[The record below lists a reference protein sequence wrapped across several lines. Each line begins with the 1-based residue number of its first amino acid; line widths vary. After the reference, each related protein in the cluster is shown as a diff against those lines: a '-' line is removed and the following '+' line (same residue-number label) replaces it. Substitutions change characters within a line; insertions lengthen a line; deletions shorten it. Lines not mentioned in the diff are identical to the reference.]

1 MAKSDRQYG
10 LNTYTDTATGKT
22 YYIGTDEEVT
32 SHLDEASKERLLAQ
46 LAPRQAGIVGNL
58 ADLQRIGAALVTES
72 GDSVADAVEPPP
84 DRTADQIEADRNK
97 AEKIEGALDEAVAS
111 VNDAESDS
119 GSKSKSSK
127 SSKG

>member
-46 LAPRQAGIVGNL
+46 LAPRQAGVVGNL

-72 GDSVADAVEPPP
+72 GDAVADAVEPPP
-84 DRTADQIEADRNK
+84 DRTAEQIEADRNK
-97 AEKIEGALDEAVAS
+97 AEKIEGALDDAVTA
-111 VNDAESDS
+111 VNDAETGS
-119 GSKSKSSK
+119 GKSKSSK